1 MAGTSPSFR
10 GPYGIAGEKGL
21 HPFGEIRLGRL
32 EQEVEVVTEDDE
44 RQQFPVVAQNRALQ
58 VSQQPL
64 PVIVVLNDVLA
75 RRFPG
80 S

>member
-1 MAGTSPSFR
+1 M
-10 GPYGIAGEKGL
+10 
-21 HPFGEIRLGRL
+21 HPFGEVRLGSL

-44 RQQFPVVAQNRALQ
+44 RQQLPVVAQNRALQ
-58 VSQQPL
+58 VSQEPV

-75 RRFPG
+75 QRFRG